1 MARGPHLRSAPL
13 ALPSV
18 RDATRCDIFAFSS
31 NRQLRFPHLRI
42 SAPPPSPQPSS
53 RGIVGRRLR
62 QLRYCV
68 ATFPHSASHS
78 LQSCSFVRVCLSVVG
93 RPSCVRMPS
102 LQQNCSAR
110 ILHSAAASLTHKSCG
125 TLTRPAFRVPAAPC
139 CRQTRVCLDS
149 RGGCLRYRA
158 KPARRAWS
166 AATIQAISSVHN
178 DIKGK
183 RHAIPSL
190 L

>member
-1 MARGPHLRSAPL
+1 MGVWAPEL
-13 ALPSV
+13 HSGAGLKHP
-18 RDATRCDIFAFSS
+18 FS
-31 NRQLRFPHLRI
+31 FI
-42 SAPPPSPQPSS
+42 SAPPPPPQPSS

-125 TLTRPAFRVPAAPC
+125 TLTRPAVRSPAAPC
-139 CRQTRVCLDS
+139 CQQTGVFLSHAAAAPGKHVKASSS
-149 RGGCLRYRA
+149 RLFFHSC
-158 KPARRAWS
+158 
-166 AATIQAISSVHN
+166 SS
-178 DIKGK
+178 IASWRPTWG
-183 RHAIPSL
+183 AS
-190 L
+190 